1 MQKNSITKTR
11 RQRQRRR
18 QQLRQYDDK
27 SDDDDAYSREYRERA
42 HSFTPIFRSLKL

>member
-11 RQRQRRR
+11 RQRRR

-27 SDDDDAYSREYRERA
+27 SDDDDGYSREYREHA
-42 HSFTPIFRSLKL
+42 HSFTL